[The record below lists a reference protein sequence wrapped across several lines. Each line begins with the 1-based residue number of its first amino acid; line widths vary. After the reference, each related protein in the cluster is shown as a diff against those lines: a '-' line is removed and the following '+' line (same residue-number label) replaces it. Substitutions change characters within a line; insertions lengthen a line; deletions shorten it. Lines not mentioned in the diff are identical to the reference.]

1 VAESADP
8 TLRQGSL
15 GVGDIVFFV
24 VSAAAPLLVMAGV
37 APYAILKAGLGVPDA
52 YLFAGVVLAVFA
64 VGFTTMSKYVPNAG
78 AFYAYVT
85 KGMGRPAGVAA
96 ALTALM
102 SYNAL
107 QIGMYGLLGVAAQAT
122 FASLWNINLPWPLF
136 AFAGIVFVWFLGYKS
151 VHFGARVLAVF
162 LTAES
167 AILLLL
173 AIAIL
178 VKGGASG
185 IRFDSFTPAHALN
198 SDTGSVLAVAFAAF
212 MGFESTVIYRAEARD
227 PKRAIPRATYI
238 AVGFLALFY
247 GFIVWTIIQAFG
259 AGKVVAAAAQDP
271 AGLFFTAATQYLG
284 TWAADTMHVLMIS
297 SVLASL
303 LAFHNAVNRYTLA
316 IADEGMLPSGL
327 GRIHPRTGSPYV
339 AGILQTVLAAVIV
352 GGFAIAHADPYLK
365 LLIWVNTPG
374 VVGLVLLQVMVA
386 LSAVIYFRRN
396 KTQDGIW
403 RTMIAPILATAGM
416 VASLYLM
423 ITNISLLTGASA
435 AVNRVILLTVPVVV
449 IAGLAWAVWL
459 RRFRPAVYARIAA
472 TDAANA
478 DADADADA
486 DAVPSLGADQIGEAD
501 NAKVG

>member
-1 VAESADP
+1 MEAVCTPRRRASSGTVKSPVSSTISIAAAAMRSRSRTARLGRPACRGRTESVILTPCRGVSHQLRSRLNLINLDLSSHTAGLRSVARHEVPEIIRRRTRPHPKGILMAESADP

-227 PKRAIPRATYI
+227 PKRTIPRATYI

-259 AGKVVAAAAQDP
+259 ADKVVAAAAQDP

-339 AGILQTVLAAVIV
+339 AGILQTVLAAIIV
-352 GGFAIAHADPYLK
+352 GGFAIAHADPYLQ

-386 LSAVIYFRRN
+386 LSA
-396 KTQDGIW
+396 
-403 RTMIAPILATAGM
+403 
-416 VASLYLM
+416 
-423 ITNISLLTGASA
+423 
-435 AVNRVILLTVPVVV
+435 
-449 IAGLAWAVWL
+449 
-459 RRFRPAVYARIAA
+459 
-472 TDAANA
+472 
-478 DADADADA
+478 
-486 DAVPSLGADQIGEAD
+486 
-501 NAKVG
+501 

>member
-1 VAESADP
+1 MAESADP

-122 FASLWNINLPWPLF
+122 FASLWNIDLPWPLF

-198 SDTGSVLAVAFAAF
+198 SDTGSVLAVA
-212 MGFESTVIYRAEARD
+212 ST
-227 PKRAIPRATYI
+227 
-238 AVGFLALFY
+238 
-247 GFIVWTIIQAFG
+247 Q
-259 AGKVVAAAAQDP
+259 
-271 AGLFFTAATQYLG
+271 
-284 TWAADTMHVLMIS
+284 S
-297 SVLASL
+297 S
-303 LAFHNAVNRYTLA
+303 
-316 IADEGMLPSGL
+316 
-327 GRIHPRTGSPYV
+327 
-339 AGILQTVLAAVIV
+339 
-352 GGFAIAHADPYLK
+352 
-365 LLIWVNTPG
+365 
-374 VVGLVLLQVMVA
+374 
-386 LSAVIYFRRN
+386 
-396 KTQDGIW
+396 
-403 RTMIAPILATAGM
+403 
-416 VASLYLM
+416 
-423 ITNISLLTGASA
+423 
-435 AVNRVILLTVPVVV
+435 
-449 IAGLAWAVWL
+449 
-459 RRFRPAVYARIAA
+459 
-472 TDAANA
+472 
-478 DADADADA
+478 
-486 DAVPSLGADQIGEAD
+486 
-501 NAKVG
+501 